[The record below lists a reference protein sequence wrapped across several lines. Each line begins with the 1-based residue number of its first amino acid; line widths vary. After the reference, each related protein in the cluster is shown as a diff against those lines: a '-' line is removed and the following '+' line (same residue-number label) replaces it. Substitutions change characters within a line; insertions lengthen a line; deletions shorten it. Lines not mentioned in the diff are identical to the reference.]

1 TGAPRLA
8 RGARVVGVVAEL
20 RRQVERDREPGLPA
34 LEQVAEALVRLLGR
48 GEARVLANRPRPAAI
63 HVSVGPAREREL
75 ARLLELGGSVA
86 RVVDR
91 LDLDARVDLGALER
105 GADAAT
111 TPVAPGGSQR
121 VEALPAGRVQGRV
134 ADDFLAHERD
144 EAQLG
149 PLGRLVDLLGAPL
162 VEGLDS
168 GRSGDVLVGLD
179 GN

>member
-1 TGAPRLA
+1 MPASVSRRSVVAIVPSYALLHDWPSHHDHAPFGGRD
-8 RGARVVGVVAEL
+8 VAEL
-20 RRQVERDREPGLPA
+20 LVQPA
-34 LEQVAEALVRLLGR
+34 HRLVSLFALGQQPAVA
-48 GEARVLANRPRPAAI
+48 ARTD
-63 HVSVGPAREREL
+63 H
-75 ARLLELGGSVA
+75 GS
-86 RVVDR
+86 
-91 LDLDARVDLGALER
+91 DLGALER

-168 GRSGDVLVGLD
+168 GRSGDVLVGLA
-179 GN
+179 